1 MSMWQITPARRTV
14 AAASLAA
21 ALALTLSACGED
33 RPKTETQIP
42 SSSQRHTGD
51 QGSGGERAK
60 QPEQPADDTVIATL
74 HGPQGITLDVTSA
87 TRDSSGFVTVNGNLK
102 NSSDEDFTDTSQWT
116 GPELAMKRAA
126 GDSLGGATLVDKA
139 EKKRYYTLRD
149 TENRPLA
156 TTGLGIVAAN
166 SAQKVFMQFP
176 APPKST
182 TDVDL
187 QIPTFQAV
195 SLTLT
200 DA

>member
-21 ALALTLSACGED
+21 ALALTLSACGD
-33 RPKTETQIP
+33 DTGKTQSRIP
-42 SSSQRHTGD
+42 SAGPQHTSD
-51 QGSGGERAK
+51 QGGSERAG
-60 QPEQPADDTVIATL
+60 QPEKPAEETVIATL

-102 NSSDEDFTDTSQWT
+102 NSSDDDFTDTAQWT